1 MPQVFFWCRDQ
12 DATSKIEDCISSV
25 TAAESRDQLSV
36 ISPRMLS
43 FRDWR
48 SLEPHVLRVLGLLP
62 PASCMAMI

>member
-1 MPQVFFWCRDQ
+1 MILHNLPIPYQARWEHEGAV
-12 DATSKIEDCISSV
+12 TEDMAISSV

-48 SLEPHVLRVLGLLP
+48 G
-62 PASCMAMI
+62 MGD